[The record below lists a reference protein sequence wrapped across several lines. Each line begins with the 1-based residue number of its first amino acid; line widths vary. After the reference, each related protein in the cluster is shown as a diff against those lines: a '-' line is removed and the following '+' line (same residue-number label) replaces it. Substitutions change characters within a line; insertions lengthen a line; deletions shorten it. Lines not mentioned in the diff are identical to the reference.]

1 MSKKNLLPQGYNSW
15 LEFWFINKD
24 SLQKSWYA
32 DDQYHFG
39 LKNPS
44 SILVLNRMEDAVT
57 IEFDYAKARAFEELM
72 KEIPTLE
79 ELDIACNRLVP
90 VFYKEEKQAVLD
102 FLRTLIFAMK

>member
-1 MSKKNLLPQGYNSW
+1 MSKKNELPQGYNSW
-15 LEFWFINKD
+15 LGFWFMNKD

-32 DDQYHFG
+32 DDEYHFG

-44 SILVLNRMEDAVT
+44 PISVLNRMEDAVT

-72 KEIPTLE
+72 KNMPSLN
-79 ELDIACNRLVP
+79 ELDIAFHNLVP

-102 FLRTLIFAMK
+102 FLRNLIVAMK